1 MALENPW
8 VGYTIR
14 SYNQIKNSVL
24 TRLGQSNPEVTDH
37 SESNILVIIISI
49 FAGIAEMLGY
59 YIDNMAR
66 ESFISTCRKY
76 SSAIKLVKL
85 IDYRVKA
92 SNPSSVD
99 VLMVFDSATTGAFNI
114 PAGTEVQTGNGISFI
129 TEEVIP
135 VPIGST
141 SISLPVKQI
150 TEVNAQN
157 LGTTTGIVDQV
168 INLPLDYADNT
179 AVLDINGDIWV
190 LQKTL
195 GFSTPTDKH
204 FVVEISI
211 SKIPYIRFGDGINGA
226 IPPGGQPVLADYYI
240 TKGAD
245 GNVDPNTIN
254 SLVTALVIPGV
265 SSITVS
271 NALSAVAGTDVEDL
285 ARIKRSAPLSIR
297 TLDRAVTRQDYKDVT
312 LLTPGVDKAAIYFQ
326 CGKFIELFVTP
337 VGGGI
342 AQSTLL
348 NDVFDFV
355 SERKMITTFLEPRPA
370 GETYLDIEL
379 LVTARFRM
387 DGVLTE
393 TECREKLLEEYSY
406 DKSDINR
413 KIRTSDIIALI
424 DNLGKVDHV
433 ELIRLSSIPYARPDG
448 HQVALDAEIHT
459 LSASTAIAS
468 WRINYD
474 GTNMRLFKDGIFKQN
489 ITIGVQTTTTDNHL
503 SILINAGAY
512 VNGMDWE
519 FKTYPYNKNLEI
531 DDFSVPILRANDLII
546 TVNEQLAVN

>member
-129 TEEVIP
+129 TEEVIV

-141 SISLPVKQI
+141 SINLPVKQI

-226 IPPGGQPVLADYYI
+226 IPPGGQPVLADYYT

-265 SSITVS
+265 SSITVN

-503 SILINAGAY
+503 SILINTGAY

>member
-503 SILINAGAY
+503 SILINVGAY